1 MANIMT
7 LKTSMFIIL
16 LGVLIVII
24 PSLNMVI
31 NKASGGLNNAVILS
45 LICYCMGGYGIF
57 KHIKNKK

>member
-1 MANIMT
+1 MT

-24 PSLNMVI
+24 PSINNVI
-31 NKASGGLNNAVILS
+31 NKANGGLNNAVILS

-57 KHIKNKK
+57 KHFRNKK